1 MSNRFLE
8 KKAYL
13 EGLSTTTARAQSS
26 TLART
31 ASQGRQATSISSRN
45 RYGFSGPMSTD
56 ERVLVVLMENGGIDL
71 GVGSLI
77 DHLLDLVPGSS
88 VIPRSFRDALVR
100 YVDERIRSATDNL
113 LENAELVLNRYSAAA
128 PEHYGSVQVLRNG
141 SALYNSLKDTLIRLT
156 EANKFID
163 LFVLTHGSRD
173 YIALEG
179 SDYIDGNKIREIKTV
194 HNGGR
199 PVRLRSVYMM
209 NCVGSTLNQAWID
222 IGAKV
227 SAGSIRN
234 NYIPEPTMYYFFNN
248 WKEGK
253 SFNDSVLDAYQRT
266 IDTIESIITTG
277 LNVAIPRSSLIPG
290 FDRLVESI
298 ADIENRQFI
307 QDSAPVV
314 SGDGSI
320 KLSSDTLSFSQSMT
334 TRAFAF
340 VPMSRSHGRASLPR
354 AMQTPER
361 ITSHQV
367 SQQAIDFIKS
377 FEAFRANLYNDPAGH
392 CSIGYGHLVHRE
404 NCDGR
409 ASESDFTGGVTEA
422 RATEMLR
429 THVTGVE
436 AVVNEAVEV
445 QLNQHQFDALVSFAY
460 NVGTGR
466 RGTASQEG
474 TGFLGSTLLRRLN
487 AGEYDAVPEEL
498 ARWNRA
504 GGRVLPG
511 LTRRRAAE
519 GRMFT
524 SGDYSTG
531 QSMGLGLFGHGMQ
544 AQVGVALAGVGW
556 QVFNTIITQSRGDIT
571 WQLQHMN
578 GAKHPND
585 DVSVYNVGPWSGR
598 TIRVPTPTEGNLID
612 DILATF
618 ELEFRYNGHS
628 VGFVEARNVGT
639 NDALLWGLDVN
650 MTIMPEPNPV
660 DATDDIEGR
669 ADVARI
675 KVTWTYRFTRGLAS
689 DVIYTRHS
697 HVAGDGSYTSRLE
710 INQASALSV

>member
-13 EGLSTTTARAQSS
+13 EGLSTPTARAQSS
-26 TLART
+26 TLIRA
-31 ASQGRQATSISSRN
+31 ASQGKQVTSVASRN
-45 RYGFSGPMSTD
+45 RFGFSGPMSTD
-56 ERVLVVLMENGGIDL
+56 ERALVVLMENRGIDL
-71 GVGSLI
+71 GVGTLI
-77 DHLLDLVPGSS
+77 DHLLDQVPGSS
-88 VIPRSFRDALVR
+88 VIPQSARDALVR

-128 PEHYGSVQVLRNG
+128 PQYYGSVQVLRNG
-141 SALYNSLKDTLIRLT
+141 RALYSTLKDALIQLT

-179 SDYIDGNKIREIKTV
+179 SDYIDGNRIREIKTV

-199 PVRLRSVYMM
+199 PVQLRSVYMM

-248 WKEGK
+248 WKEDK
-253 SFNDSVLDAYQRT
+253 SFNDSVLDAYRRT

-277 LNVAIPRSSLIPG
+277 LRVAIPGTNLIPG

-307 QDSAPVV
+307 QDSAPVIT
-314 SGDGSI
+314 GDGSVKI
-320 KLSSDTLSFSQSMT
+320 SSDTLSFGQSVT
-334 TRAFAF
+334 TRSFAF
-340 VPMSRSHGRASLPR
+340 VPMSRSRGRASLPR
-354 AMQTPER
+354 AMQAPER
-361 ITSHQV
+361 VMSYQV
-367 SQQAIDFIKS
+367 SQQAIEFIKS
-377 FEAFRANLYNDPAGH
+377 FEAFRTNLYNDPAGH
-392 CSIGYGHLVHRE
+392 CSIGYGHLVHRG

-409 ASESDFTGGVTEA
+409 ASESEFTGGVTES

-429 THVTGVE
+429 THLTGVE

-445 QLNQHQFDALVSFAY
+445 HLNQHQFDALVSFAY

-474 TGFLGSTLLRRLN
+474 SGFLGSALLRRLN
-487 AGEYDAVPEEL
+487 SGDYDAVPSEL

-511 LTRRRAAE
+511 LTRRRTAE
-519 GRMFT
+519 GRMFS

-531 QSMGLGLFGHGMQ
+531 QSRGLELANSVTGDPVADAALETEGAEHPDTSMAAAAMQVTLPAHCPVNAADDANSAHFTLAEFASSDGADTPRGAIGNVQTLMNQLEVLRAELGGNPITIISGYRSPSHNTSVGGAARSQHLCGRAADIRVRGYTPAQVHAKIEELIAAGRMVQGGLGIY
-544 AQVGVALAGVGW
+544 
-556 QVFNTIITQSRGDIT
+556 NTFVHYDIRGTRARWDER
-571 WQLQHMN
+571 
-578 GAKHPND
+578 
-585 DVSVYNVGPWSGR
+585 SG
-598 TIRVPTPTEGNLID
+598 G
-612 DILATF
+612 
-618 ELEFRYNGHS
+618 
-628 VGFVEARNVGT
+628 
-639 NDALLWGLDVN
+639 
-650 MTIMPEPNPV
+650 
-660 DATDDIEGR
+660 
-669 ADVARI
+669 
-675 KVTWTYRFTRGLAS
+675 
-689 DVIYTRHS
+689 
-697 HVAGDGSYTSRLE
+697 GS
-710 INQASALSV
+710 

>member
-13 EGLSTTTARAQSS
+13 EGLSTTAARARSS
-26 TLART
+26 TLTRA
-31 ASQGRQATSISSRN
+31 ASRGRQVTSIASRN
-45 RYGFSGPMSTD
+45 RFGFSGPMSTD

-71 GVGSLI
+71 GVGTLI
-77 DHLLDLVPGSS
+77 DHLLGQVPGSS
-88 VIPRSFRDALVR
+88 VIPQSARDALVR
-100 YVDERIRSATDNL
+100 YVDERIKSATDNL

-128 PEHYGSVQVLRNG
+128 PQYYGSVLVLRNG
-141 SALYNSLKDTLIRLT
+141 SALYSSLKDTLIQLT

-163 LFVLTHGSRD
+163 LFVLTHGSSDR
-173 YIALEG
+173 IALQG
-179 SDYIDGNKIREIKTV
+179 SDIDGNKIREIKTV

-209 NCVGSTLNQAWID
+209 NCVGASLNQAWID

-248 WKEGK
+248 WKENK

-277 LNVAIPRSSLIPG
+277 LRVAMPGTNLIPG

-307 QDSAPVV
+307 QDSAPVITGNGLV
-314 SGDGSI
+314 KI
-320 KLSSDTLSFSQSMT
+320 SSDTLSFGQSMT
-334 TRAFAF
+334 TRSFAF
-340 VPMSRSHGRASLPR
+340 VPISRSRGRTSLPR
-354 AMQTPER
+354 TMQAPER
-361 ITSHQV
+361 IMSHQM

-377 FEAFRANLYNDPAGH
+377 FEDFRANLYNDPVGH
-392 CSIGYGHLVHRE
+392 CSIGYGHLVHRG

-409 ASESDFTGGVTEA
+409 ASESEFINGITEA
-422 RATEMLR
+422 RATDMLR
-429 THVTGVE
+429 THITGVE

-487 AGEYDAVPEEL
+487 AGEYDAVPAEM
-498 ARWNRA
+498 ARWNKA

-519 GRMFT
+519 GRMFA
-524 SGDYSTG
+524 SGDYSIG
-531 QSMGLGLFGHGMQ
+531 QSMGFGHFVRGM
-544 AQVGVALAGVGW
+544 GGGIALAGLGW
-556 QVFNTIITQSRGDIT
+556 NILNAAITNSRGDIT
-571 WQLQHMN
+571 WELQRME

-585 DVSVYNVGPWSGR
+585 DQSTYNVGPWSSQ
-598 TIRVPTPTEGNLID
+598 TLRVPTPTAGGLID
-612 DILATF
+612 DIVASF
-618 ELEFRYNGHS
+618 ELDFRYNNHS
-628 VGFVEARNVGT
+628 VGFVEARNVNT
-639 NDALLWGLDVN
+639 NDAVGWGLDVN
-650 MTIMPEPNPV
+650 MTMMPEPRPKSG
-660 DATDDIEGR
+660 TT
-669 ADVARI
+669 DVAEL
-675 KVTWTYRFTRGLAS
+675 KVTWTYRFHRTVGS
-689 DVIYTRHS
+689 DVIYTRHMS
-697 HVAGDGSYTSRLE
+697 LFGDGTFTDRVE
-710 INQASALSV
+710 THQASALTV